1 MHFIKNCFLLLLC
14 GSILSAQAETI
25 PVYKI
30 GQAQGTYLETTIT
43 HDLYR
48 YSSDTRL
55 KDVVVIDAQ
64 GNKLPYRISAPDTH
78 IAQQVEQTPVRF
90 FPVAVGTAPETL
102 LALSSASIRLDANE
116 ISVSVEKSINEQL
129 QDRAAPIDFYIVD
142 LSEVKQPVDALKINW
157 PANESSQYVEVQ
169 ISGTNDL
176 TNWTPLAQTTL
187 VQLQK
192 DGQSL
197 TRNKIPLNL
206 TELQYAYLRVKSLPG
221 GGQLHLSNVEI
232 ENATKT
238 AKLPMPDRWEVTG
251 EIAVDQD
258 SALRVDTLSRS
269 MPVAAWE
276 YQRDNIAP
284 VTRIGL
290 QLGTVLYGDFARI
303 YSRPDKKHSWQLVHQ
318 GIWFNTQVGID
329 WQHSDDFTLYN
340 NSDMYWR
347 VELHEKVRTTANPV
361 LIFHR
366 PSETLQ
372 FIANN
377 AAPFQIAIETDPT
390 LQNQNTNT
398 QIFSTLVSGK
408 NPRWVEVNI
417 EKLNPD
423 IRQFA
428 RYGMQISWKTV
439 LFWGGLL
446 IAVGVLIFLAIRLL
460 KQI

>member
-1 MHFIKNCFLLLLC
+1 
-14 GSILSAQAETI
+14 
-25 PVYKI
+25 
-30 GQAQGTYLETTIT
+30 
-43 HDLYR
+43 
-48 YSSDTRL
+48 
-55 KDVVVIDAQ
+55 
-64 GNKLPYRISAPDTH
+64 
-78 IAQQVEQTPVRF
+78 
-90 FPVAVGTAPETL
+90 
-102 LALSSASIRLDANE
+102 
-116 ISVSVEKSINEQL
+116 
-129 QDRAAPIDFYIVD
+129 
-142 LSEVKQPVDALKINW
+142 
-157 PANESSQYVEVQ
+157 
-169 ISGTNDL
+169 
-176 TNWTPLAQTTL
+176 
-187 VQLQK
+187 
-192 DGQSL
+192 
-197 TRNKIPLNL
+197 
-206 TELQYAYLRVKSLPG
+206 VKSLPG